1 MGKLRSALCLLCLL
15 LLIPALLQ
23 ARRILPLDTHPLVA
37 EKYAGWTGVL
47 NLWIYEGCP
56 CGSGGIAA
64 WLNQCIASFEKTH
77 PGAYIQPQFVD
88 AGAITSMND
97 SGIIPPDMLLFPPG
111 LLSTPAGLIP
121 LEKPRQLRKTLSRC
135 GEWNGS
141 NYAVPVAMGGYVW
154 AWNTDLAETFPEDW
168 RDTDAVLSVPAPQS
182 WRRWDAALLALCSGR
197 YAACESAIL
206 PESTPNPAGE
216 VELGLPGGGPAS
228 VATSPE
234 PQQSATLSR
243 HLPAGFQYDEDAWR
257 HFINGEC
264 AAMPVTQREICRLQ
278 ALSDQGKGPRWQLK
292 AGDNAF
298 SDLLLCLAAVDRPE
312 AGSRQSLCLDFLAL
326 LLSDE
331 CQSALCRASAFAV
344 TDAPSGYGPTDAL
357 AIMDAALREPLLAVP
372 PVFDVG
378 WMNRAEEIVRKF
390 IANTEEAPKLWARF
404 RVYLTEN
411 TND

>member
-1 MGKLRSALCLLCLL
+1 MVKLRSALCLLCLL
-15 LLIPALLQ
+15 LLIPALLH
-23 ARRILPLDTHPLVA
+23 ARRILPLDTRPLVA

-47 NLWIYEGCP
+47 NLWIYEGWP
-56 CGSGGIAA
+56 CGSGSISP
-64 WLNQCIASFEKTH
+64 WLNQCIASFEKAH
-77 PGAYIQPQFVD
+77 PGAYVQPQFVD

-121 LEKPRQLRKTLSRC
+121 LENPRQLRKTLSRC

-141 NYAVPVAMGGYVW
+141 KYAVPVAMGGYAW
-154 AWNTDLAETFPEDW
+154 AWNTELTDTFPQDW
-168 RDTDAVLSVPAPQS
+168 RDTDAVLSVPAPQNG
-182 WRRWDAALLALCSGR
+182 RRWDAALLALCSGR
-197 YAACESAIL
+197 YATCETAIL
-206 PESTPNPAGE
+206 PESTPNPAVE
-216 VELGLPGGGPAS
+216 VELGLPDGGPDSA
-228 VATSPE
+228 VTSPK

-243 HLPAGFQYDEDAWR
+243 HLPADFQYDGDAWR

-264 AAMPVTQREICRLQ
+264 AAMPVTQREIRRLQ

-298 SDLLLCLAAVDRPE
+298 SDLLLCLAVVNRPD
-312 AGSRQSLCLDFLAL
+312 AGPRQSLCLDFLAR

-344 TDAPSGYGPTDAL
+344 TDAPSGYGPTDPLEA
-357 AIMDAALREPLLAVP
+357 MDVTLRDPRLAVP

-378 WMNRAEEIVRKF
+378 WMNRADEIVREF
-390 IANTEEAPKLWARF
+390 IADNVEAPELWARF
-404 RVYLTEN
+404 QGYLTEN
-411 TND
+411 TNN